1 MKEII
6 GYKNGEAL
14 IDTQSVAGQN
24 SENLQEIHFDNSKE
38 SLEIIRH
45 STAHLMAEAIKA
57 LYPDAKFFVGP
68 TVDEGF
74 YYDFKT
80 SQKIGEDDL
89 AAIEK
94 KMKELA
100 DKGTQITKYVITK
113 AEALQKFAD
122 DELKQEV
129 LKKIDSDEL
138 GIYAQ
143 GGFEDLC
150 RGPHVPHT
158 KYLRNFKLIRVA
170 GAYLGGDESKEM
182 LTRIYGIA
190 FADKETLKNY
200 VTMLE
205 EAKKRDHRKVGHDLG
220 LFTFDEEIGSG
231 MPIWLPAGAR
241 LRGKLEKLLYHA
253 HLVRGYEPV
262 RGPEVLKS
270 ELWKKS
276 GHYQNYGQNM
286 YFTNIEEAEYG
297 IKPMNCLSHIKI
309 FGSEVRGY
317 RELPLKYFEFG
328 MVHRHEK
335 SGVLHGLLRVREF
348 TQDDAHIFCTEG
360 QIKSVIYEVMDF
372 VDSIMKAFGFEYSI
386 ELATK
391 PQKAIGSDEFWEK
404 ATEAIRD
411 ALVEK
416 GMEFGVDEGG
426 GAFYGPKIDVKITDC
441 IGRKWQCGTIQV
453 DLNLPE
459 RFDIHYTDHD
469 NQRVRPVMI
478 HRAIVGSFERFI
490 AILTEHF
497 GGEFPFFIAPTQVV
511 LVPIGEAHI
520 EFAKKLQKELIAA
533 DISVKV
539 SDKNESLAK
548 KIRNA
553 EKERVPLIAVI
564 GDAEMNENKVAVRD
578 RREKKQ
584 YEMDVKEFVEELKAK
599 NSGVF
604 V

>member
-1 MKEII
+1 
-6 GYKNGEAL
+6 
-14 IDTQSVAGQN
+14 
-24 SENLQEIHFDNSKE
+24 
-38 SLEIIRH
+38 
-45 STAHLMAEAIKA
+45 MA
-57 LYPDAKFFVGP
+57 
-68 TVDEGF
+68 
-74 YYDFKT
+74 
-80 SQKIGEDDL
+80 
-89 AAIEK
+89 
-94 KMKELA
+94 
-100 DKGTQITKYVITK
+100 
-113 AEALQKFAD
+113 
-122 DELKQEV
+122 
-129 LKKIDSDEL
+129 
-138 GIYAQ
+138 
-143 GGFEDLC
+143 
-150 RGPHVPHT
+150 
-158 KYLRNFKLIRVA
+158 
-170 GAYLGGDESKEM
+170 
-182 LTRIYGIA
+182 
-190 FADKETLKNY
+190 
-200 VTMLE
+200 
-205 EAKKRDHRKVGHDLG
+205 AKKRDHRKVGHDLG

-416 GMEFGVDEGG
+416 GMEFGIDEGG

-459 RFDIHYTDHD
+459 RFDIHYTDD
-469 NQRVRPVMI
+469 NNQRVRPVMI

-497 GGEFPFFIAPTQVV
+497 GGEFPFFIAPTQVI

-520 EFAKKLQKELIAA
+520 DFAKKLQKELIAA

-584 YEMDVKEFVEELKAK
+584 YEMDIKEFVEELKAK